1 MGNGKNKPQTVNNIN
16 QLNLEIDYDKLAEAI
31 VKAQERAKDK
41 TSDSSK
47 DGKTKFFPAI
57 WRILKGEKSEDGRF
71 LSAPFAVIISCLYRF
86 IAILGLIAAVL
97 LGVATVMA
105 IGKVSWQGW
114 NILSNVLAIIF
125 VIAVT
130 MTVFLYMLMF
140 WGAAN
145 DVKHEKDKNYVIS
158 VFSGLVSVAAL
169 IVAIIALYKGV
180 G

>member
-1 MGNGKNKPQTVNNIN
+1 
-16 QLNLEIDYDKLAEAI
+16 
-31 VKAQERAKDK
+31 
-41 TSDSSK
+41 
-47 DGKTKFFPAI
+47 
-57 WRILKGEKSEDGRF
+57 
-71 LSAPFAVIISCLYRF
+71 
-86 IAILGLIAAVL
+86 
-97 LGVATVMA
+97 MA

-130 MTVFLYMLMF
+130 ITVFLYMLMF

-158 VFSGLVSVAAL
+158 VFSGLVGVAAL

>member
-1 MGNGKNKPQTVNNIN
+1 MSKKDKPPIVNNIN

-31 VKAQERAKDK
+31 VKAQEKAKIEK
-41 TSDSSK
+41 AASEK
-47 DGKTKFFPAI
+47 DEKPGFFSAI
-57 WRILKGEKSEDGRF
+57 WRILKGEKSKDGRF
-71 LSAPFAVIISCLYRF
+71 LSAPFTVIISFLYRG
-86 IAILGLIAAVL
+86 ITILGLIAIVL
-97 LGVATVMA
+97 LCIATVMA
-105 IGKVSWQGW
+105 LGQVSWQGW
-114 NILSNVLAIIF
+114 NIANNILCIVLLL
-125 VIAVT
+125 VVAVT
-130 MTVFLYMLMF
+130 IFLYMLLF